1 MPGQGIDAMAPDGR
15 VLLGNR
21 TMMDA
26 RGIDVSALADHARD
40 RQAQGESVVYLAFA
54 GRLVALIAAADVLKP
69 DAAATIRRLREM
81 GIAVAM
87 LTGDNRGT
95 AEAIARRAGIERVL
109 AEVLPE
115 DKAGEITRLRGPIS
129 VNVSFAANWPSW

>member
-1 MPGQGIDAMAPDGR
+1 MKKLFLKWCLTTLVTFGVAFIAI
-15 VLLGNR
+15 VF
-21 TMMDA
+21 A
-26 RGIDVSALADHARD
+26 REQSLQLSPLIKIM
-40 RQAQGESVVYLAFA
+40 
-54 GRLVALIAAADVLKP
+54 VALIAAADVLKP

-115 DKAGEITRLRGPIS
+115 DKAGEVARETRGTAHWWKNLSDKTVILLAFDIRHDPKDKHM
-129 VNVSFAANWPSW
+129 